1 MSSIPIL
8 TSGIWLSSQ
17 PSSHC
22 IHFLFWPIITL
33 GSLFLLIS
41 LTGFIGSYYNKPTL
55 LSLYLCFAAILIILS
70 LSLLLL
76 AIVVTRPSGEYSVVG
91 RRFEEYRLDGFSA
104 WLREHVVG
112 DDSWGKIRVC
122 LVENHVCEK
131 LQRGDFVS
139 AEQFFASHL
148 SPLQASLSH
157 YDISGC
163 CKPPTMCGYQY
174 VNPTTWVNPVN
185 PVTDPDC
192 SIWSN
197 DPTQLCYGC
206 DSCKA
211 GLLGILRNEWRK
223 ANVILIVAIVI
234 LISVYLIACSA
245 LKNAESGGFGKSR
258 K

>member
-1 MSSIPIL
+1 MAISNNLISLLNFIAIMSSIPIL

-41 LTGFIGSYYNKPTL
+41 LTGFIGSYFKKPTL

-91 RRFEEYRLDGFSA
+91 RSFEEYRLGGFSA
-104 WLREHVVG
+104 WLREHVVA

-122 LVENHVCEK
+122 LVENHVCEQ
-131 LQRGDFVS
+131 LQRGGDFVS

-148 SPLQASLSH
+148 SPLQASL
-157 YDISGC
+157 
-163 CKPPTMCGYQY
+163 
-174 VNPTTWVNPVN
+174 
-185 PVTDPDC
+185 
-192 SIWSN
+192 
-197 DPTQLCYGC
+197 
-206 DSCKA
+206 
-211 GLLGILRNEWRK
+211 LRTFN
-223 ANVILIVAIVI
+223 N
-234 LISVYLIACSA
+234 
-245 LKNAESGGFGKSR
+245 N
-258 K
+258 